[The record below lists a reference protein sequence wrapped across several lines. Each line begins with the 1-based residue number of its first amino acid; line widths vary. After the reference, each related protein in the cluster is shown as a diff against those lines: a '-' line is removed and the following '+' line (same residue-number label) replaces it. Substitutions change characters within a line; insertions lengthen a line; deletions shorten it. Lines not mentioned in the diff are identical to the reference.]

1 LTESEAAAH
10 AKVSEVETEIERR
23 SNRAARLG
31 IKPTHLDSHMG
42 TLYQSK
48 ELFAMFL
55 KVCEKKTVAGENVE
69 RLVYATGILA
79 RVIATGRRRS

>member
-23 SNRAARLG
+23 SIERQTGNKTDASR
-31 IKPTHLDSHMG
+31 SHMG

-55 KVCEKKTVAGENVE
+55 KVCERKQVAGENVE
-69 RLVYATGILA
+69 RMVYATGILA